1 MEVNKGSASMSPVP
15 GRRGNQKFSEM
26 PAWQAVGAEGGWQRL
41 HGGFRDSG
49 CSIEWHDLTVPDG
62 FDWSRSFHPD
72 SVEICLN
79 LCGHGTVSAGR
90 TRLELAPFTAG
101 FYVQRETRL
110 AATRRSGERH
120 QFITIELS
128 AAFLERHVALNRKA
142 WHPGLERLLHK
153 RSSGAAAVS
162 EPIRLTSEQQQLTLN
177 LRNPPVSAAA
187 RDIWYHAKVLEVAAA
202 MLYRPQ
208 PGDELFCQRQKRLNH
223 ERVRKVI
230 ALLKEN
236 VAEPPALEEIGRR
249 VGCSH
254 FYLSRTFT
262 TEMGRTISQY
272 LRELRMERAAAL
284 LREGRLNVL
293 QVALEVGYSSPSHF
307 SAAFHETFGCCPGLY
322 PFATR
327 SQEAVRLAKAKA

>member
-1 MEVNKGSASMSPVP
+1 MLVSFRDDEERIALDC
-15 GRRGNQKFSEM
+15 E
-26 PAWQAVGAEGGWQRL
+26 VGAQARAFEVALLEHHVDGANL
-41 HGGFRDSG
+41 HAESNLNRVDT
-49 CSIEWHDLTVPDG
+49 TV
-62 FDWSRSFHPD
+62 
-72 SVEICLN
+72 I
-79 LCGHGTVSAGR
+79 AGR

-142 WHPGLERLLHK
+142 WHSGLEQLLHK
-153 RSSGAAAVS
+153 RSSGAASVS

-177 LRNPPVSAAA
+177 LRNPPVAAAA

-202 MLYRPQ
+202 MLYRSQ
-208 PGDELFCQRQKRLNH
+208 PGDELFCKRQKRLNH
-223 ERVRKVI
+223 ERVRRVI
-230 ALLKEN
+230 ALLRKN

-262 TEMGRTISQY
+262 TEMGCTISQY

-284 LREGRLNVL
+284 LREGRLNVYDR
-293 QVALEVGYSSPSHF
+293 VAARMPRDRHRRASLCWMQGRFSH
-307 SAAFHETFGCCPGLY
+307 
-322 PFATR
+322 
-327 SQEAVRLAKAKA
+327 